1 MNSPSNRRHAW
12 LCFAVA
18 CSCCGLLFVGD
29 AENRTMAQEKP
40 NFGPFETRE
49 SDVFSP
55 ADRKA
60 IQGRPVTLIGQVET
74 PAAEAAPSAGRA
86 PDAAAA
92 AAKSRPA
99 PEFLPRLVAVEER
112 ILSALNETTEVG
124 FVDSPLH
131 EALEVLKELHGIEI
145 WLDKEA
151 LSADGIAMDSL
162 VNLRISG
169 VALRSALRLILEP
182 LALTC
187 IIEDEVLKVTT
198 REAAGKV
205 FVTRTYPAGD
215 LFESHEEANELVE
228 VIASGLGLRPKQS
241 EMTPRSASIKT
252 PVKVVDSGESAR
264 TNGSGTTL
272 EYGNTDVIA
281 LTELIQ
287 EDTSGK
293 WNTTANVS
301 GTIVVSV
308 KTRAIVVRQTH
319 AVHDQIRQLLRDLR
333 EAKALV
339 PTRPAAEIGAPRN
352 PKLLDEFSPGLDP
365 DEFNKRGRG
374 PGAQPDKP
382 SSSGGVPAPAD
393 PATRKKI

>member
-12 LCFAVA
+12 SWLPVA
-18 CSCCGLLFVGD
+18 FSCCGLLFVGG
-29 AENRTMAQEKP
+29 AACQATAQEKP
-40 NFGPFETRE
+40 NFGPFEKRE
-49 SDVFSP
+49 S
-55 ADRKA
+55 
-60 IQGRPVTLIGQVET
+60 GRIIPNDATSIRRVPQTLIGQVET
-74 PAAEAAPSAGRA
+74 PAAEQVPAAGRT
-86 PDAAAA
+86 PDAAAPT
-92 AAKSRPA
+92 AKPNSA
-99 PEFLPRLVAVEER
+99 PEFLPRLSLVEQKIFDTLCEP
-112 ILSALNETTEVG
+112 TEVA

-151 LSADGIAMDSL
+151 LSANGIAMDSL

-264 TNGSGTTL
+264 TNESGTTL

-308 KTRAIVVRQTH
+308 KTRVIVVRQTH

-339 PTRPAAEIGAPRN
+339 PTRPAAEIGAPRS

-382 SSSGGVPAPAD
+382 SSPGGVPAPAD
-393 PATRKKI
+393 PATQKKI